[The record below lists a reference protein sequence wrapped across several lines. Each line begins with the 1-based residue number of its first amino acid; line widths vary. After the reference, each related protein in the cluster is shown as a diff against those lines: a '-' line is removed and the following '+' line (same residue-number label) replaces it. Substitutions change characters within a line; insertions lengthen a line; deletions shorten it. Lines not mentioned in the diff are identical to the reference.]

1 MLHWVFMFLVLAML
15 SAVFGLGGLAA
26 LSIEIARVLFF
37 VFIVLFA
44 VTAVIHLLTSGRA
57 PSL

>member
-15 SAVFGLGGLAA
+15 SALFGFGGLAA

-44 VTAVIHLLTSGRA
+44 VMSLIHMLTSGRV

>member
-15 SAVFGLGGLAA
+15 SALFGFGGLAA

-44 VTAVIHLLTSGRA
+44 VMSVIHMLTSGRV